1 MRIEGGQRSARRGAQ
16 CLHAGEP
23 AGRIVTFSTNR
34 EPQQGERTILLFDGP
49 ATTDGPREQKE
60 NSVKRGFVVSVGGAA
75 IVVAALAGCSS
86 DSGSSESTTS
96 ADAGD
101 TATAS
106 ASAEATSAPGAAK
119 VVIDG
124 QEQNI
129 QGTVACTSMG
139 GNLNIAIGQATTGIG
154 AVVTEADPP
163 AVQSVGL
170 GNVNGVTLGFQQGTG
185 QGNAEV
191 EKDDTTY
198 TIKGNAT
205 GVDMAN
211 PLQPVTKP
219 FEIEVTCP

>member
-1 MRIEGGQRSARRGAQ
+1 
-16 CLHAGEP
+16 
-23 AGRIVTFSTNR
+23 
-34 EPQQGERTILLFDGP
+34 
-49 ATTDGPREQKE
+49 
-60 NSVKRGFVVSVGGAA
+60 VKRGFLVSVGGAA
-75 IVVAALAGCSS
+75 IVIAGLAGCSS
-86 DSGSSESTTS
+86 DGGSSEATTETTTETS
-96 ADAGD
+96 A
-101 TATAS
+101 TAT

-119 VVIDG
+119 VIIDG
-124 QEQNI
+124 QEQNV

-139 GNLNIAIGQATTGIG
+139 GNVNIAIGQATTGIG

-191 EKDDTTY
+191 EKDDKTY
-198 TIKGNAT
+198 NIKGNAT